1 MDDHNDFD
9 SVSWRREG
17 EPELSRPTSDEISR
31 TTLPTR
37 ISSGKQPARSTHQE
51 AQAGEL
57 AEPVDLAGIGD
68 GILECTVGSPVKE
81 NDGTKDAF
89 VSYLIQTTV
98 SARNGYYQVYQ
109 RLDRFQIF
117 PRTRVL
123 YSPAF
128 YRLCLPE
135 KYPV

>member
-17 EPELSRPTSDEISR
+17 ESDTSRPTSAEISN

-37 ISSGKQPARSTHQE
+37 ISSGKQPSRSVHQE
-51 AQAGEL
+51 PQAGEL

-81 NDGTKDAF
+81 NDGTKDAY
-89 VSYLIQTTV
+89 VSYLITTTV
-98 SARNGYYQVYQ
+98 
-109 RLDRFQIF
+109 RLRDHCDA
-117 PRTRVL
+117 TG
-123 YSPAF
+123 
-128 YRLCLPE
+128 C
-135 KYPV
+135 